1 MCMYVSVSSACFGPP
16 NALQDITIFPF
27 SLLPPLLQTLLVCFL
42 RASMVT
48 KVSGRL
54 WDNLSAVLS
63 SLTRWREVI
72 EQWKV

>member
-1 MCMYVSVSSACFGPP
+1 
-16 NALQDITIFPF
+16 
-27 SLLPPLLQTLLVCFL
+27 
-42 RASMVT
+42 MVT